1 MQDNVADLPPVAPM
15 SDPSNRLAHRVIVVV
30 QCRLVVERCPGYYCI
45 RAAEERTGAMATYP
59 SDTPLRLFTLDC
71 GGCCGRAV
79 HRKLD
84 LLCRTLAKKE
94 GLERSQI
101 TVHLA
106 TCITH
111 DNFHGPPCPHLD
123 YLKALIGK
131 LNLTIR
137 EGTHI
142 SQRAQS
148 RRSEGIY
155 MAHPEEPDAQ
165 SSEQSP

>member
-1 MQDNVADLPPVAPM
+1 M
-15 SDPSNRLAHRVIVVV
+15 SDSSSPGNGRVIIIV
-30 QCRLVVERCPGYYCI
+30 QCRLVVERCPGYYCV
-45 RAAEERTGAMATYP
+45 RAAEERTGIMACYP
-59 SDTPLRLFTLDC
+59 KDEPLRLFTIDC

-84 LLCRTLAKKE
+84 LLCRTLAKHE
-94 GLERSQI
+94 AVERSQI

-123 YLKALIGK
+123 YLKKLIGK
-131 LNLTIR
+131 LNLTIC

-142 SQRAQS
+142 SQRAER
-148 RRSEGIY
+148 RRSEGVYAI
-155 MAHPEEPDAQ
+155 HLQQLDL
-165 SSEQSP
+165 